1 MYCGRENSMNES
13 ALEGFVKIVEL
24 NSFSAAAEALYLSQS
39 ALSQQIRTLEGQL
52 QFELFQH
59 IPRRVV
65 LTPAGQDFYPKAKQL
80 VALYQQAVRHARA
93 VQQQENPPER
103 HLEIAFHHDAMRMF
117 GYDLLALTRE
127 LSLTYSPI
135 LHGCATRSE
144 LWRSLKKGE
153 TDLSFQLDS
162 AEIYAQGLR
171 FFPLCYVPEVC
182 IFFYAEEEI
191 PQGPLRL
198 AQVLPYRWLPIKEMY
213 QTLYETELLQEGARR
228 GVDITPPGTIR
239 SARYGGPSLKMV
251 PLLYYRRPD
260 LRFVR
265 LLDWNKGHR
274 FGIVA
279 GQKADDPVVRGYV
292 QALQQA
298 FPALTGP
305 LFGVELEKIEV

>member
-1 MYCGRENSMNES
+1 MNQS

-24 NSFSAAAEALYLSQS
+24 NSYSAAAEALYLSQS

-52 QFELFQH
+52 GVELFQH
-59 IPRRVV
+59 VPRKVL

-80 VALYQQAVRHARA
+80 VALYNDAVRHARA
-93 VQQQENPPER
+93 VQHRADPPAR
-103 HLEIAFHHDAMRMF
+103 HLEIAYHHDAMRMF

-198 AQVLPYRWLPIKEMY
+198 AQVLPYRWLPIREMY

-228 GVDITPPGTIR
+228 GAGIIPPGTLR
-239 SARYGGPSLKMV
+239 SAPYGGPSLKMV
-251 PLLYYRRPD
+251 PCCTTAGRTWILSGYWTGTGPSL
-260 LRFVR
+260 
-265 LLDWNKGHR
+265 WHR
-274 FGIVA
+274 DR
-279 GQKADDPVVRGYV
+279 ADPDPVVQEYV

>member
-1 MYCGRENSMNES
+1 MNQS

-24 NSFSAAAEALYLSQS
+24 NSYSAAAEALYLSQS

-52 QFELFQH
+52 GFELFQH
-59 IPRRVV
+59 VPRKVL
-65 LTPAGQDFYPKAKQL
+65 LTPAGQDFYPRAKQIME
-80 VALYQQAVRHARA
+80 LYREAVRHGRA
-93 VQQQENPPER
+93 VKQQANPPAR
-103 HLEIAFHHDAMRMF
+103 HLELGVCHAAVRMF
-117 GYDLLALTRE
+117 GYDLFALTGD
-127 LSLTYSPI
+127 LCLAYAPVLKI
-135 LHGCATRSE
+135 CATRSE

-198 AQVLPYRWLPIKEMY
+198 AQVLPYRWLPIREMY

-228 GVDITPPGTIR
+228 GAGIIPPGTLR
-239 SARYGGPSLKMV
+239 SAPYGGPSLKMV

-260 LRFVR
+260 LRFAR

>member
-1 MYCGRENSMNES
+1 MANLNEKTKFICGRNPLAKN
-13 ALEGFVKIVEL
+13 
-24 NSFSAAAEALYLSQS
+24 NRPSFAHPE
-39 ALSQQIRTLEGQL
+39 
-52 QFELFQH
+52 
-59 IPRRVV
+59 
-65 LTPAGQDFYPKAKQL
+65 
-80 VALYQQAVRHARA
+80 
-93 VQQQENPPER
+93 QQEAALWLTDGTVNPQRSGKASYSGGVTE
-103 HLEIAFHHDAMRMF
+103 H
-117 GYDLLALTRE
+117 GDL
-127 LSLTYSPI
+127 
-135 LHGCATRSE
+135 
-144 LWRSLKKGE
+144 
-153 TDLSFQLDS
+153 LSFQLDS

-260 LRFVR
+260 LRFAR

>member
-1 MYCGRENSMNES
+1 MYGWRMTGMNQS
-13 ALEGFVKIVEL
+13 ALEGFVKIVEH
-24 NSFSAAAEALYLSQS
+24 NSYSAAAEALYLSQS

-52 QFELFQH
+52 GVELFQH
-59 IPRRVV
+59 VPRRVL

-80 VALYQQAVRHARA
+80 VALYNDAVRHARA
-93 VQQQENPPER
+93 VQHRADPPSR
-103 HLEIAFHHDAMRMF
+103 HLEIAYHHDAMRMF

-198 AQVLPYRWLPIKEMY
+198 AQVLPYRWLPIREM
-213 QTLYETELLQEGARR
+213 LQEGARR
-228 GVDITPPGTIR
+228 GAGIIPPGTLR
-239 SARYGGPSLKMV
+239 SAPYGGPSLKMV

-260 LRFVR
+260 LRFAR

-279 GQKADDPVVRGYV
+279 GQKADDPVVQEYV

>member
-1 MYCGRENSMNES
+1 MNES
-13 ALEGFVKIVEL
+13 ALEGFVKIVEM
-24 NSFSAAAEALYLSQS
+24 NSFSAAADALYISQS

-52 QFELFQH
+52 KLELFQH
-59 IPRRVV
+59 VPRRVV
-65 LTPAGQDFYPKAKQL
+65 LTPAGQDFYPQAKMIL
-80 VALYQQAVRHARA
+80 NLYQNAVKHAQA
-93 VQQQENPPER
+93 VQQHTDPPER
-103 HLEIAFHHDAMRMF
+103 HILIAYCHEALRMF
-117 GYDLLALTRE
+117 GYDLLALTGE

-198 AQVLPYRWLPIKEMY
+198 AQVLPYRWLPIREMY

-228 GVDITPPGTIR
+228 GAGIIPPGTLR
-239 SARYGGPSLKMV
+239 SAPYGGPSLKMV

-260 LRFVR
+260 LRFAR

>member
-1 MYCGRENSMNES
+1 MYWWRVTGMNQS

-24 NSFSAAAEALYLSQS
+24 NSYSAAAEALYLSQS

-52 QFELFQH
+52 GFELFQH
-59 IPRRVV
+59 VPRKVL
-65 LTPAGQDFYPKAKQL
+65 LTPAGLDFYPRAKQL
-80 VALYQQAVRHARA
+80 VALYSDAVRHART
-93 VQQQENPPER
+93 VQQRANPPAR
-103 HLEIAFHHDAMRMF
+103 HLEIAYHHDAMRMF
-117 GYDLLALTRE
+117 GYDLMALTRE
-127 LSLTYSPI
+127 LSLTYSPV

-228 GVDITPPGTIR
+228 GADITPPGTLR

-260 LRFVR
+260 LNFVR

-279 GQKADDPVVRGYV
+279 GEKADDPVVLGYV

-298 FPALTGP
+298 FPALIGP
-305 LFGVELEKIEV
+305 LFGVELEG

>member
-1 MYCGRENSMNES
+1 MTGMNQS

-24 NSFSAAAEALYLSQS
+24 NSYSAAAEALYLSQS

-52 QFELFQH
+52 GVELFQH
-59 IPRRVV
+59 VPRKVL
-65 LTPAGQDFYPKAKQL
+65 LTPAGLDFYPRAKQM
-80 VALYQQAVRHARA
+80 VALYNDAVRHARA
-93 VQQQENPPER
+93 VQHKADPPAR

-117 GYDLLALTRE
+117 GYDLMALTRE

-135 LHGCATRSE
+135 LHACATRSE